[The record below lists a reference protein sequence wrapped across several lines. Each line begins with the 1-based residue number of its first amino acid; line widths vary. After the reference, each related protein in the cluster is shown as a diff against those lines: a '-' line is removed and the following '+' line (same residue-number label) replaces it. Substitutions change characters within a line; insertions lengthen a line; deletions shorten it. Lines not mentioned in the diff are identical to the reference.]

1 MRVLVGVGRMISSL
15 SSTTLMGGDGGEG
28 GGGVDCLSPHT

>member
-1 MRVLVGVGRMISSL
+1 MGVGWMLSCL
-15 SSTTLMGGDGGEG
+15 SSTTLMGGDGGGGG